1 MLILQVYTLLSILG
15 DVGGIQEILI
25 FIGALCA
32 GGIADK
38 LMFAELFKQIY
49 HYEKDDSEDAKKR
62 KRKKSQRYPKI
73 YDDFDREPDAVR

>member
-1 MLILQVYTLLSILG
+1 M
-15 DVGGIQEILI
+15 GGIQEILI

-49 HYEKDDSEDAKKR
+49 HYEKDDSEDVKKR
-62 KRKKSQRYPKI
+62 KRKKS
-73 YDDFDREPDAVR
+73 